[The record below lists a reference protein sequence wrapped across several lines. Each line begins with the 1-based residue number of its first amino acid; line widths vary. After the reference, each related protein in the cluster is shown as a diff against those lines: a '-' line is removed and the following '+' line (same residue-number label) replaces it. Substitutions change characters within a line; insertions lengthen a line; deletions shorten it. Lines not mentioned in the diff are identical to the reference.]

1 MKKIGLLAI
10 AALFAFKSNAQL
22 TGKIVYE
29 EKITMDFG
37 DKLEGVPDAQ
47 RDQVMAMLE
56 KMKVQKSK
64 KELLFS
70 TEACLFQDYEATGDE
85 EVNVESG
92 NVRMQM
98 VMAKPEQK
106 VFRNL
111 KTNQMID
118 QSDFMGKTFLIED
131 KAESLPWKITNETK
145 EIAGYKCQQAIMINE
160 EDTVTA
166 WFTKQIPVPAGPM
179 IYGQLPGMILSISQQ
194 GGNFQL
200 NATEVKME
208 PIDVDKFEMPTKGKK
223 VNREEYEKLVKE
235 KMSEMEE
242 FQGGGGHK
250 IEIRMER

>member
-37 DKLEGVPDAQ
+37 DKLDGVPDAQ

-64 KELLFS
+64 KELFFS
-70 TEACLFQDYEATGDE
+70 TDACLFQDYEATGDE

-160 EDTVTA
+160 EDTVIA

-179 IYGQLPGMILSISQQ
+179 IYGQLPGMILGISQQ

-200 NATEVKME
+200 TATEVKME

>member
-1 MKKIGLLAI
+1 M
-10 AALFAFKSNAQL
+10 
-22 TGKIVYE
+22 V
-29 EKITMDFG
+29 
-37 DKLEGVPDAQ
+37 
-47 RDQVMAMLE
+47 MLE

-98 VMAKPEQK
+98 VMAKQEQK

-111 KTNQMID
+111 KTKQMID

-145 EIAGYKCQQAIMINE
+145 EIAGYKCQQAIMINTE
-160 EDTVTA
+160 EEKSDTVIA

-179 IYGQLPGMILSISQQ
+179 IYGQLPGMILGISQQ

-200 NATEVKME
+200 NAISVVME
-208 PIDVDKFEMPTKGKK
+208 PIASDKFEMPTKGKK
-223 VNREEYEKLVKE
+223 VNREQYEKLVKE

-242 FQGGGGHK
+242 FQGGGQRM
-250 IEIRMER
+250 EIRIGH